1 MSGVCNQSASI
12 MEQEAGCTRPRS
24 SCSKKFQMEIR
35 KKKLQ
40 QDLMLLSFK
49 KKNHIAQLAASIQL
63 VMFFKLIGNHK
74 VLERVLF
81 ERSCRFLLCFQTLQ
95 WYFYE
100 SVVLEGCSTL
110 KEFGLNTQIFILDQ
124 FNQHVASKMFSQY
137 QTVHTGAVNK
147 HLILQI
153 TNFLLLET
161 I

>member
-1 MSGVCNQSASI
+1 MYETKKQLLQKVPDGDK
-12 MEQEAGCTRPRS
+12 EEEATAGFDAT
-24 SCSKKFQMEIR
+24 II
-35 KKKLQ
+35 
-40 QDLMLLSFK
+40 K

-110 KEFGLNTQIFILDQ
+110 KEFGLNTHIFILDQ